1 MDRIDE
7 LSNANWN
14 AEVALMSPSFG
25 KQKGR
30 PSPDASFLLPKER
43 VA

>member
-14 AEVALMSPSFG
+14 AEVALMSLSFG

-30 PSPDASFLLPKER
+30 RSPFLLPTGKER